1 MDKIYRI
8 QRTQVKI
15 QCGVWFSIMFVF
27 LGIPLV
33 EQFLLRVS
41 DQRELGD
48 WYIYVMIIIIIANV
62 ALSII
67 WRRITNKRI
76 KAVVE
81 EFNEKCEYHT
91 KHNDNPEKQAQKCPK
106 ASY

>member
-62 ALSII
+62 ALSWG
-67 WRRITNKRI
+67 WRHITNKRI
-76 KAVVE
+76 KAIVE
-81 EFNEKCEYHT
+81 EFNEKCEYIILNRT
-91 KHNDNPEKQAQKCPK
+91 TPQKTVK
-106 ASY
+106 GS